1 MSFLPIAALIMVLL
15 TLGVLFVGLVT
26 FAKGGEFNRKHGN
39 KLMQARVAF
48 QLGALVLIGIMFLI
62 SSGD

>member
-15 TLGVLFVGLVT
+15 VAGVLFFGLVT

-48 QLGALVLIGIMFLI
+48 QMGALVLLGLMFLI
-62 SSGD
+62 GSGD

>member
-1 MSFLPIAALIMVLL
+1 MSWMPIVAMIFVVL
-15 TLGVLFVGLVT
+15 TLAVLFVGIGS
-26 FAKGGEFNRKHGN
+26 FAKGGEFNKKHGN

-48 QLGALVLIGIMFLI
+48 QMGALALLGLLFLL